1 MKAALHAWLLDT
13 WRRRG
18 LTAHLLWPLSWLYGR
33 LQARAMAQ
41 QKARARH
48 PDAQVIV
55 IGNVVAGGAG
65 KTPLTIAVVQHLLQR
80 GWQVGVISRGYGR
93 HSADTCAVTA
103 DSRPDEVGDE
113 PLLIQRRT
121 GVPVWVA
128 RERLDAADALLRA
141 HPQVQV
147 LVCDDGLQHLA
158 LGRDLEI
165 CVMDERGIGNGWLLP
180 AGPLREPWPRPTD
193 LLVHHPQQPFAQG
206 HAVDRHLASQA
217 MDGRGQRQALAGL
230 KGRPVDALAAIAKP
244 ERFFDMLRAAGLTLR
259 HRHALPDHDRLD
271 GWRPAAD
278 GTPLLCTEKDAV
290 KLWPHAPDT
299 LAVPLELT
307 VPPAFWQALDRRL
320 AEARDKRSARTTD
333 PVGTSS

>member
-13 WRRRG
+13 WCRRG
-18 LTAHLLWPLSWLYGR
+18 LTARVLWPVSWLYGR
-33 LQARAMAQ
+33 LQARVMVQ
-41 QKARARH
+41 QRARARH
-48 PDAQVIV
+48 PDALVIV

-80 GWQVGVISRGYGR
+80 GWQVGVISRGHGR
-93 HSADTCAVTA
+93 RSTGTQAVTA
-103 DSRPDEVGDE
+103 DSPPDEVGDE

-128 RERLDAADALLRA
+128 RERLEAANALLRA

-158 LGRDLEI
+158 LARDLEI

-193 LLVHHPQQPFAQG
+193 LLVYHPHQPFANG
-206 HAVDRHLASQA
+206 HAVERHLANHTIN
-217 MDGRGQRQALAGL
+217 GHGQHQPLAAL

-244 ERFFDMLRAAGLTLR
+244 ERFFHMLRTAGLELR
-259 HRHALPDHDRLD
+259 HRHALPDHDRLH
-271 GWRPAAD
+271 GWRPSAD

-299 LAVPLELT
+299 QAVPLELA
-307 VPPAFWQALDRRL
+307 VPPAFWQDLDKQL
-320 AEARDKRSARTTD
+320 AEARQSRTVR
-333 PVGTSS
+333 PG